1 MARLRIPDEESG
13 FPDRSSLLQALQRW
27 ENEGGAGPDRMPPSL
42 IPGEDQP
49 DGDAPGRSDRSS
61 ISAS

>member
-1 MARLRIPDEESG
+1 MARLHIVDEERD

-49 DGDAPGRSDRSS
+49 DGHAPGRPDRSS